1 MTFIVKF
8 SAGGERGILNPALW
22 LPPSATFS
30 LVGLTNRHF
39 VQDETGKIDWF
50 FCVPAHTRKK
60 NSTANAVLFF
70 LAGAEGLEP
79 SARGFGVDV
88 GNALTDI

>member
-70 LAGAEGLEP
+70 LWEDYKKDFLAFLGWYLYP
-79 SARGFGVDV
+79 YKKS
-88 GNALTDI
+88 